1 MTDLCRLYHTKVTQR
16 TPSSTTI
23 TRSVRPADV
32 VPFLLL
38 HNQLTRAFVFR
49 LSPHSVHTHFTR
61 VHPLC
66 IKSSSLKNFQELV
79 HQSPATN
86 PLALDSTC
94 NKGSESMQTLSSSVC
109 AACTIPKKFAR
120 RIIPHKTC
128 FELWHWNSHHSKLF
142 TDPTKVWSTFEP
154 VMIFASKVCWFCPD
168 VARWARPSFTKKPAH
183 THTHKNPSCPHT
195 GF

>member
-1 MTDLCRLYHTKVTQR
+1 MTDFCRLYHTKVTQR

-38 HNQLTRAFVFR
+38 LRLNQLTRAFVFR

-61 VHPLC
+61 VHLLC
-66 IKSSSLKNFQELV
+66 IKSSFVKNYQEIV

-109 AACTIPKKFAR
+109 AACTIPKKVR
-120 RIIPHKTC
+120 QT
-128 FELWHWNSHHSKLF
+128 NYS
-142 TDPTKVWSTFEP
+142 PTKPALNSGTGTH
-154 VMIFASKVCWFCPD
+154 ITQSYSLIQQRSG
-168 VARWARPSFTKKPAH
+168 ARL
-183 THTHKNPSCPHT
+183 NQ
-195 GF
+195 